1 MTKPENGKYGEAKL
15 ASVVVFMIKNAGRVL
30 LFGPDKDGAWGFP
43 SEEFDSGLNGGLE
56 DTASRSLR
64 SILGAGIEVGTCGA
78 KCIGS
83 FVAKR
88 GNVVEAVY
96 IFSTDLAEDR
106 VSRPHMWVVPEE
118 LGRME
123 LDLRTSAFL
132 KSCGGFIEM

>member
-30 LFGPDKDGAWGFP
+30 LFGPDEDGAWGFP
-43 SEEFDSGLNGGLE
+43 SEEFDNGLNGGLE

-64 SILGAGIEVGTCGA
+64 NILGAETGIEAYGA
-78 KCIGS
+78 RCIGS

-88 GNVVEAVY
+88 GNLVEAVY
-96 IFSTDLAEDR
+96 VFSADMAEDGIA
-106 VSRPHMWVVPEE
+106 RPHVWVVPEE

-123 LDLRTSAFL
+123 LDLRTAAFL
-132 KSCGGFIEM
+132 KSCGGFIET